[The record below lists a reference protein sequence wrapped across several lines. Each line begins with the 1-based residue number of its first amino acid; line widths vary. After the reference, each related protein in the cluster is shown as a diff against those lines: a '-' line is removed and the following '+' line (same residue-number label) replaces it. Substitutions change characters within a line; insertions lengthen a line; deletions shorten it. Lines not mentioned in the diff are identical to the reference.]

1 MIRNGSNPQL
11 EIEKDNRDNNGLEEI
26 APMER
31 GFESEVKAGV
41 DYSLSKKRK
50 LCDFCKDWGFCRWCL
65 ARCTQRQ
72 PQMPKMSRSGIGVA
86 NAPRLMIPTKFSR
99 GGVGVAKRAPRLM
112 IPTGW
117 TKKMRERGGVGVGV
131 AKAPL
136 LMVPTKK
143 RRGGS
148 GVGMAKAPLLK
159 IPTKKRRER
168 GISGSTRSSRNSC
181 SPRCERLKR
190 VLDVCGRE
198 KKPNKETYAKR
209 G

>member
-1 MIRNGSNPQL
+1 MIRNGSNPQP
-11 EIEKDNRDNNGLEEI
+11 EIEKDNRDNNGLEET
-26 APMER
+26 ASMER

-65 ARCTQRQ
+65 VRCTQRQ

-117 TKKMRERGGVGVGV
+117 TKKRRERGGGGVGV

-136 LMVPTKK
+136 LMV
-143 RRGGS
+143 
-148 GVGMAKAPLLK
+148 
-159 IPTKKRRER
+159 PTKKRRER

-181 SPRCERLKR
+181 SPRCKRLKR
-190 VLDVCGRE
+190 VLNICGRE
-198 KKPNKETYAKR
+198 KKPNQETYAKR
-209 G
+209 E